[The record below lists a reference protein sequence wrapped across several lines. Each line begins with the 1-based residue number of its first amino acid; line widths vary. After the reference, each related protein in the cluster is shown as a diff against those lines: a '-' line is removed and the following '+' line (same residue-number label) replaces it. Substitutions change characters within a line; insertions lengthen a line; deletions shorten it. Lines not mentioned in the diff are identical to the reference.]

1 MPAAILLAA
10 GESTRMGEPKQLLD
24 WQGQTLVAAQVE
36 TLLGAQCRPVIVV
49 LGAHANRV
57 RQAIPGRAEV
67 QIVTNQ
73 QWRGGRAS
81 SIRAGARAV
90 PPVVDAVAV
99 VSVDQPTRAEVVTR
113 LAKELVLST
122 DALIA
127 VPRREGRNGHPPVF
141 RAQLLPELQHV
152 TERGGRSSTNQTPA
166 RGSHY
171 LLGDERSA
179 GDAQP
184 QHARGVSSRDR
195 ALVNCSRCKNPAR
208 RIRSAARSG

>member
-1 MPAAILLAA
+1 MPNRMPAAILLAA

-36 TLLGAQCRPVIVV
+36 TLLEAQCRPVIVV
-49 LGAHANRV
+49 LGAHATRV
-57 RQAIPGRAEV
+57 RQAIAGRAEV
-67 QIVTNQ
+67 QITTNQ
-73 QWRGGRAS
+73 QWRRGRAS

-90 PPVVDAVAV
+90 PPAVDAVAV

-152 TERGGRSSTNQTPA
+152 TEREEGLRQIRRRHADRTIFLEMNDPLVTLNLNTPEA
-166 RGSHY
+166 YRRAIE
-171 LLGDERSA
+171 LL
-179 GDAQP
+179 
-184 QHARGVSSRDR
+184 
-195 ALVNCSRCKNPAR
+195 
-208 RIRSAARSG
+208 